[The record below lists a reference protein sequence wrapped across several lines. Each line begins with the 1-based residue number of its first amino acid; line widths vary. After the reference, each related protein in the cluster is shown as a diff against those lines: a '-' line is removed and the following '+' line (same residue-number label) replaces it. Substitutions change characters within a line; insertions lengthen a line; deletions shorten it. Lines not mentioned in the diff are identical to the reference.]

1 LIEAYSDKGSLLL
14 VAQMNTKRQDVWD
27 RLSRGLKT
35 IVSSIAAR
43 IRYSVDVVDAPAMQM
58 RASHKLTIY

>member
-1 LIEAYSDKGSLLL
+1 
-14 VAQMNTKRQDVWD
+14 MNTKRQDVWD

-43 IRYSVDVVDAPAMQM
+43 IRYSVDVVDAAAMQM